1 MHADPARTARKAEH
15 LEAAASPDAVHRGG
29 SGLDQVRLRHR
40 ALPGRDLE
48 QVDLAVDLLG
58 RRLDVPLVVSAMT
71 GGSEASRAVN
81 LELLEAAAEHGAA
94 MILGSSRA
102 LLDDPGVV
110 DTYVPTSARPPLLL
124 ANLGASH
131 LVQGLG
137 ADDALRVVELVDAD
151 GLALYLNP
159 LQEAV
164 QPEGHP
170 ELAGAIELIADLVE
184 RLAPLPVMVKE
195 IGFGLDPDDVAQLA
209 DAGVAAVDVAGAGGT
224 NWALVEGLR
233 DDAARALAAP
243 FATWGTPTVDA
254 LRDAVR
260 VAGLRVPVIAS
271 GGVRDGVDVARC
283 LALGATA
290 AGIARPMLLAA
301 RAGTAQAALGTIAE
315 QLRVATWCAGAP
327 AAHALGPEHLR
338 PGA

>member
-1 MHADPARTARKAEH
+1 MPADPVRTARKAEH
-15 LEAAASPDAVHRGG
+15 LDAAASPDAVHRGA
-29 SGLDQVRLRHR
+29 SGLDEVRLRHR
-40 ALPGRDLE
+40 ALPGRDLGE
-48 QVDLAVDLLG
+48 VDLAVDLLG
-58 RRLDVPLVVSAMT
+58 ARLEAPVIVSAMT

-94 MILGSSRA
+94 LILGSSRA
-102 LLDDPGVV
+102 LVDEPGLV
-110 DTYVPTSARPPLLL
+110 DTYRPCAARPPLLL

-131 LVQGLG
+131 LVRGLD
-137 ADDALRVVELVDAD
+137 ADQALRVVELLDAD

-170 ELAGAIELIADLVE
+170 ELGGAIELIADLVE
-184 RLAPLPVMVKE
+184 RLAPLPVLVKE
-195 IGFGLDPDDVAQLA
+195 IGFGLDPEDVAQLA

-233 DDAARALAAP
+233 DDQARALAAP
-243 FATWGTPTVDA
+243 FSTWGIPTAEA

-260 VAGLRVPVIAS
+260 VAGLRLPVIAS

-283 LALGATA
+283 LALGASA
-290 AGIARPMLLAA
+290 VGIARPMLLAA
-301 RAGTAQAALGTIAE
+301 RAGTAQAALGTLVE
-315 QLRVATWCAGAP
+315 QLRVAAWCAGAG
-327 AAHALGPEHLR
+327 AARDLGPEHLR
-338 PGA
+338 PTA

>member
-1 MHADPARTARKAEH
+1 MHADPVRTARKAEH
-15 LEAAASPDAVHRGG
+15 LEAASSPEAVHHGG
-29 SGLDQVRLRHR
+29 SGLDRVRLRHR
-40 ALPGRDLE
+40 ALPGRDLAD
-48 QVDLAVDLLG
+48 VDLAVDLLG
-58 RRLDVPLVVSAMT
+58 RRLEAPLVVSAMT

-102 LLDDPGVV
+102 LVDDPGLVG
-110 DTYVPTSARPPLLL
+110 TYVPTAARPPLLL

-131 LVQGLG
+131 LVQGL
-137 ADDALRVVELVDAD
+137 AVDEAERIIELVGAD

-170 ELAGAIELIADLVE
+170 ELGGAIELIADLVE
-184 RLAPLPVMVKE
+184 RLRPLPVLVKE
-195 IGFGLDPDDVAQLA
+195 IGFGLDPEDVALLA

-233 DDAARALAAP
+233 DPDARALAAP
-243 FATWGTPTVDA
+243 FADWGIPTADA
-254 LRDAVR
+254 LRSAVQ

-301 RAGTAQAALGTIAE
+301 RAGTAAAALGTIVE

-327 AAHALGPEHLR
+327 AARALGPEHLR

>member
-1 MHADPARTARKAEH
+1 MHADPIRTARKAEQ
-15 LEAAASPDAVHRGG
+15 LDAAASPDAVHRGG
-29 SGLDQVRLRHR
+29 SGLDEVRLRHR
-40 ALPGRDLE
+40 ALPGRDLA
-48 QVDLAVDLLG
+48 QVDLAANLLG
-58 RRLDVPLVVSAMT
+58 RRLGAPVIVSAMT
-71 GGSEASRAVN
+71 GGSEASRVVN
-81 LELLEAAAEHGAA
+81 VELLEAATEHGAA

-102 LLDDPGVV
+102 LVDEPGLVG
-110 DTYVPTSARPPLLL
+110 TYRPCAARPPLLL

-131 LVQGLG
+131 LVQGLT
-137 ADDALRVVELVDAD
+137 ADQALRVVELLDAD

-159 LQEAV
+159 LPEAV

-170 ELAGAIELIADLVE
+170 ELGGAIELIADLVE
-184 RLAPLPVMVKE
+184 RLAPLPVLVKE
-195 IGFGLDPDDVAQLA
+195 IGFGLDPDDVALLA

-233 DDAARALAAP
+233 DDDARALAAP
-243 FATWGTPTVDA
+243 FSTWGTPTAEA

-283 LALGATA
+283 LALGASA

-301 RAGTAQAALGTIAE
+301 RAGTAQASLGTLVE
-315 QLRVATWCAGAP
+315 QLRVATWCAGA
-327 AAHALGPEHLR
+327 AAARDLGPEHLR
-338 PGA
+338 PTA